1 MVKQLGTPTYFLTL
15 SYIDL
20 RWNELVSIIF
30 KLNGI
35 DVADEERDRLS
46 YQERCETLNKNP
58 VLVARHFQYRVDMFF
73 KVIVVDGPF
82 GKTQYYANRVQFRV
96 RGSPHIHSFIWILN
110 APKLTKFNE
119 DEYTKWVDSIVRS
132 DLPDSFNKP
141 ILFEL
146 AKTYQIHHHSKNC
159 KKYRNE

>member
-46 YQERCETLNKNP
+46 YQ
-58 VLVARHFQYRVDMFF
+58 
-73 KVIVVDGPF
+73 
-82 GKTQYYANRVQFRV
+82 
-96 RGSPHIHSFIWILN
+96 
-110 APKLTKFNE
+110 
-119 DEYTKWVDSIVRS
+119 
-132 DLPDSFNKP
+132 
-141 ILFEL
+141 
-146 AKTYQIHHHSKNC
+146 
-159 KKYRNE
+159 